1 MNTQERELVR
11 FLRLLDGLGCLE
23 HVMLIGS
30 WAELLYERAGLLEG
44 FEPSIKTMDID
55 FLVRNMRR
63 PVPEVQVAAEARGH
77 GYLVESDR
85 ITDVT
90 KLYSIE
96 GLEIEFLIGKVGAG
110 LEASLRTNLGVT
122 AQSLRHMEVLARH
135 MVTVPYE
142 GMAVNIPAPEAY
154 AVHKMVVNKERGK
167 KQEKD
172 AQAILRMWP
181 FLDTGVLGEVIA
193 GLTRKERS
201 RVTSFLEAHGLRIS

>member
-11 FLRLLDGLGCLE
+11 FLRLLDGLGCLQ

-110 LEASLRTNLGVT
+110 LETSLRTNLGVT
-122 AQSLRHMEVLARH
+122 AQSL
-135 MVTVPYE
+135 
-142 GMAVNIPAPEAY
+142 
-154 AVHKMVVNKERGK
+154 
-167 KQEKD
+167 
-172 AQAILRMWP
+172 
-181 FLDTGVLGEVIA
+181 
-193 GLTRKERS
+193 
-201 RVTSFLEAHGLRIS
+201 

>member
-11 FLRLLDGLGCLE
+11 FLRLLDGLGCLQ

-90 KLYSIE
+90 KLYSTE

-110 LEASLRTNLGVT
+110 LETSLRTNLGVT

-135 MVTVPYE
+135 MVTVSYE

-154 AVHKMVVNKERGK
+154 VVHKMVVNKERGK

>member
-11 FLRLLDGLGCLE
+11 FLRLLDGLGCLR

-30 WAELLYERAGLLEG
+30 WAELLYERAGLLKG

-63 PVPEVQVAAEARGH
+63 PVPEVQVAAEARGQ

-90 KLYSIE
+90 KLYSTE

-122 AQSLRHMEVLARH
+122 A
-135 MVTVPYE
+135 
-142 GMAVNIPAPEAY
+142 
-154 AVHKMVVNKERGK
+154 
-167 KQEKD
+167 
-172 AQAILRMWP
+172 
-181 FLDTGVLGEVIA
+181 
-193 GLTRKERS
+193 
-201 RVTSFLEAHGLRIS
+201 

>member
-11 FLRLLDGLGCLE
+11 FLRLLDGLGCLQ

-90 KLYSIE
+90 KLYSTE

-110 LEASLRTNLGVT
+110 LES
-122 AQSLRHMEVLARH
+122 SLRHMEVLARH

-154 AVHKMVVNKERGK
+154 VVHKMVVNKERGK
-167 KQEKD
+167 KREKD

>member
-1 MNTQERELVR
+1 
-11 FLRLLDGLGCLE
+11 
-23 HVMLIGS
+23 
-30 WAELLYERAGLLEG
+30 
-44 FEPSIKTMDID
+44 MDID

-63 PVPEVQVAAEARGH
+63 PVPEVQVAAEARGK

-90 KLYSIE
+90 KLYSTE

-154 AVHKMVVNKERGK
+154 VVHKMVVNKERGK

-181 FLDTGVLGEVIA
+181 SLTQGCSVKSSPGSPGRSARGSPRSWRRTGCAYLDPLDFG
-193 GLTRKERS
+193 
-201 RVTSFLEAHGLRIS
+201 